1 MFVSASFSNVSIRSR
16 ITYKSVP
23 DPTLIWYKCNDGDLG
38 TNTIYNY
45 ATGTTHT
52 TVGNPSLD
60 NTTYKTGTA
69 SLYLTGTQ
77 YIIPP
82 VINFGNYAGNT
93 YSVWFKLLS
102 LDHGACFAI
111 FSGNDTQALATALLM
126 WAPNNSND
134 IRDYTYTN
142 GYQMIAPTKNLMDNT
157 WHHFAW
163 VFGNTSTHKLYID
176 GILKGSVTTTPFN
189 LNANGTGTF
198 LFHVPWGDSSWQPIG
213 NVDDIRLYN
222 QELTSDQI
230 WSLYTKTK

>member
-1 MFVSASFSNVSIRSR
+1 MYYVIRMPVSASFLNDSISSR
-16 ITYKSVP
+16 ISYKSVLY
-23 DPTLIWYKCNDGDLG
+23 PTLIWYKCNGGDLA
-38 TNTIYNY
+38 TNMIYNY
-45 ATGTTHT
+45 ATGTSNA

-60 NTTYKTGTA
+60 NTTYKSGTA

-93 YSVWFKLLS
+93 YSLWFKLIS

-142 GYQMIAPTKNLMDNT
+142 GY
-157 WHHFAW
+157 
-163 VFGNTSTHKLYID
+163 
-176 GILKGSVTTTPFN
+176 
-189 LNANGTGTF
+189 
-198 LFHVPWGDSSWQPIG
+198 
-213 NVDDIRLYN
+213 
-222 QELTSDQI
+222 
-230 WSLYTKTK
+230 